1 MKISEI
7 LLPTDFSAAAEAAA
21 LVATAMARETGARLH
36 VVHVVPPATD
46 PSLGSEQLTR
56 LGRQLGKGLAV
67 ELALLSGRAAREI
80 TAYARDKGID
90 LIVMSTHGRTGV
102 SRTLL
107 GSVAEAVVRLSPC
120 LVLTVPMALPTA
132 GTPRGID
139 GARGRAPRAP
149 SLHRLRGPDRRPRLR
164 NVPRAHP
171 GRGAR
176 AQDRDRAGRPPRV
189 LDLRQAVPD
198 ARPGGGAP

>member
-7 LLPTDFSAAAEAAA
+7 LLPTDFSAAAETAA
-21 LVATAMARETGARLH
+21 LVATAMAREAGARLH

-46 PSLGSEQLTR
+46 PSPGSEHLTR
-56 LGRQLGKGLAV
+56 LGRQLGTGLAV

-80 TAYARDKGID
+80 TAYAHDKGID

-120 LVLTVPMALPTA
+120 LVLTVPMAMPKAAMRAASTA
-132 GTPRGID
+132 GAAAPALPQRCIVCAGQTDDLVCETCRARIRGEALEHKIETE
-139 GARGRAPRAP
+139 
-149 SLHRLRGPDRRPRLR
+149 
-164 NVPRAHP
+164 
-171 GRGAR
+171 
-176 AQDRDRAGRPPRV
+176 RAGRR
-189 LDLRQAVPD
+189 
-198 ARPGGGAP
+198 GASA

>member
-7 LLPTDFSAAAEAAA
+7 LLPTDFSTAADAAA

-46 PSLGSEQLTR
+46 PSLGSAQLTR
-56 LGRQLGKGLAV
+56 LGRQLGTRLAV

-80 TAYARDKGID
+80 TTYARDKGVD

-107 GSVAEAVVRLSPC
+107 GSVAEAVVRLAPC
-120 LVLTVPMALPTA
+120 LVLTVPMTLPKAGALAGSTA
-132 GTPRGID
+132 GAAGVPVPHRCIVCASHTD
-139 GARGRAPRAP
+139 DLVCETCRGRIRGEAPEHTVESRRVG
-149 SLHRLRGPDRRPRLR
+149 HRGSP
-164 NVPRAHP
+164 A
-171 GRGAR
+171 
-176 AQDRDRAGRPPRV
+176 
-189 LDLRQAVPD
+189 
-198 ARPGGGAP
+198 

>member
-7 LLPTDFSAAAEAAA
+7 LLPTDFSAAADAAA

-36 VVHVVPPATD
+36 LVHVVPPATD

-56 LGRQLGKGLAV
+56 LGRQLGTGLVV

-120 LVLTVPMALPTA
+120 LVLTVPMALPKA
-132 GTPRGID
+132 G
-139 GARGRAPRAP
+139 
-149 SLHRLRGPDRRPRLR
+149 RLRHRWRTRARPL
-164 NVPRAHP
+164 VPHRCIVCAGQTDDLVCETCRARI
-171 GRGAR
+171 RGEALEHKIETE
-176 AQDRDRAGRPPRV
+176 RAGRRGSS
-189 LDLRQAVPD
+189 A
-198 ARPGGGAP
+198 

>member
-1 MKISEI
+1 MKISKI

-36 VVHVVPPATD
+36 LVHVVPPATD

-56 LGRQLGKGLAV
+56 LGRQLGQGLAV

-107 GSVAEAVVRLSPC
+107 GSVSEAVVRLSPC

-132 GTPRGID
+132 GTP
-139 GARGRAPRAP
+139 AA
-149 SLHRLRGPDRRPRLR
+149 SL
-164 NVPRAHP
+164 
-171 GRGAR
+171 
-176 AQDRDRAGRPPRV
+176 DRAGSH
-189 LDLRQAVPD
+189 AGSH
-198 ARPGGGAP
+198 AGAHAGAPPVPHRCIVCAGQTDDLVCETCRARIRGEALEHKFETERAGRRGSSA

>member
-1 MKISEI
+1 VAFLLLDHQDMKITQI
-7 LLPTDFSAAAEAAA
+7 LLPTDFSAAADAAA

-46 PSLGSEQLTR
+46 PSMGSEQLTR
-56 LGRQLGKGLAV
+56 LGRELGKKLPV

-80 TAYARDKGID
+80 TAYARDKGLD

-120 LVLTVPMALPTA
+120 LVLTVPMTLHLAEAAAGSPARAEAPALPHRCIVCA
-132 GTPRGID
+132 GQTDDLVCETCRTRIRGEAL
-139 GARGRAPRAP
+139 GHQLEAERARR
-149 SLHRLRGPDRRPRLR
+149 RG
-164 NVPRAHP
+164 VS
-171 GRGAR
+171 
-176 AQDRDRAGRPPRV
+176 V
-189 LDLRQAVPD
+189 
-198 ARPGGGAP
+198 

>member
-56 LGRQLGKGLAV
+56 LGRKLGKGLTV

-132 GTPRGID
+132 GTPAASLEHAGAHAGAPPVPHRCIVCAGHTDDLVCETCRARIRGEALGHTIETE
-139 GARGRAPRAP
+139 
-149 SLHRLRGPDRRPRLR
+149 
-164 NVPRAHP
+164 
-171 GRGAR
+171 
-176 AQDRDRAGRPPRV
+176 RAGRRGSS
-189 LDLRQAVPD
+189 A
-198 ARPGGGAP
+198 

>member
-1 MKISEI
+1 VALVLLRFWNMKISEI

-36 VVHVVPPATD
+36 LVHVVPPATD
-46 PSLGSEQLTR
+46 PSLDSKQLTR
-56 LGRQLGKGLAV
+56 LGRQLGKGLAL

-107 GSVAEAVVRLSPC
+107 GSVTEAVVRLSPC
-120 LVLTVPMALPTA
+120 LVLTVPMASRLA
-132 GTPRGID
+132 GTTKASP
-139 GARGRAPRAP
+139 
-149 SLHRLRGPDRRPRLR
+149 
-164 NVPRAHP
+164 AHP
-171 GRGAR
+171 GPSPLLNRCIVSAGQTDDLVCETGRARIRGEALEHKIETE
-176 AQDRDRAGRPPRV
+176 RAGRRGSS
-189 LDLRQAVPD
+189 A
-198 ARPGGGAP
+198 

>member
-1 MKISEI
+1 MKITQI
-7 LLPTDFSAAAEAAA
+7 LLPTDFSAAADAAA

-56 LGRQLGKGLAV
+56 LGRRLGKGLPV

-120 LVLTVPMALPTA
+120 LVLTVPMALPNAAMRTGAPAHVGAPALPQRCIVCA
-132 GTPRGID
+132 GRTDDLVCETCRTRI
-139 GARGRAPRAP
+139 
-149 SLHRLRGPDRRPRLR
+149 
-164 NVPRAHP
+164 
-171 GRGAR
+171 
-176 AQDRDRAGRPPRV
+176 RDEALERKVETERAGRR
-189 LDLRQAVPD
+189 
-198 ARPGGGAP
+198 GAPA

>member
-7 LLPTDFSAAAEAAA
+7 LLPTDFSAATEAAA

-36 VVHVVPPATD
+36 LVHVVPPATD

-56 LGRQLGKGLAV
+56 LGRQLGTGLAV

-80 TAYARDKGID
+80 TTYARDKGID

-132 GTPRGID
+132 GTPAASSAHAGAHAGAPPVPHRCIVCAGQTDDLVCETCRARIRGEALEHKIE
-139 GARGRAPRAP
+139 
-149 SLHRLRGPDRRPRLR
+149 SE
-164 NVPRAHP
+164 
-171 GRGAR
+171 
-176 AQDRDRAGRPPRV
+176 RAGRRGSS
-189 LDLRQAVPD
+189 A
-198 ARPGGGAP
+198 

>member
-7 LLPTDFSAAAEAAA
+7 LLPTDFSAAADAAA

-46 PSLGSEQLTR
+46 PSPGSEHLTR
-56 LGRQLGKGLAV
+56 LGRRLGKELPV

-80 TAYARDKGID
+80 TSYAREKTID
-90 LIVMSTHGRTGV
+90 LIVISTHGRTGV

-120 LVLTVPMALPTA
+120 LVLTVPMALPAADTA
-132 GTPRGID
+132 PASL
-139 GARGRAPRAP
+139 ARSGGPLLPHGCIVCASQTDDLVCETCRARI
-149 SLHRLRGPDRRPRLR
+149 
-164 NVPRAHP
+164 
-171 GRGAR
+171 RGA
-176 AQDRDRAGRPPRV
+176 ALEHTTGTERV
-189 LDLRQAVPD
+189 GHRGSSA
-198 ARPGGGAP
+198 

>member
-7 LLPTDFSAAAEAAA
+7 LLPTDFSAAAAAAA

-36 VVHVVPPATD
+36 LVHVVPPATD

-67 ELALLSGRAAREI
+67 EVALLSGRAAREI

-107 GSVAEAVVRLSPC
+107 GSVSEAVVRLSPC

-132 GTPRGID
+132 GTPAASVAHAGVPPVPHRCIVCAGPTDDLVCETCRARIRGEALEHKIE
-139 GARGRAPRAP
+139 AE
-149 SLHRLRGPDRRPRLR
+149 
-164 NVPRAHP
+164 
-171 GRGAR
+171 
-176 AQDRDRAGRPPRV
+176 RAGRRGSS
-189 LDLRQAVPD
+189 A
-198 ARPGGGAP
+198 

>member
-1 MKISEI
+1 MKISQI

-21 LVATAMARETGARLH
+21 LVATAMALETGARLH

-56 LGRQLGKGLAV
+56 LGRQLGKKLPV

-120 LVLTVPMALPTA
+120 LVLTVPMALAVAATDA
-132 GTPRGID
+132 GSPGHAGAPPVPHRCIVCACHTDDLVCKTCRVRIRGE
-139 GARGRAPRAP
+139 APAHEMETERASR
-149 SLHRLRGPDRRPRLR
+149 RGPS
-164 NVPRAHP
+164 A
-171 GRGAR
+171 
-176 AQDRDRAGRPPRV
+176 
-189 LDLRQAVPD
+189 
-198 ARPGGGAP
+198 

>member
-7 LLPTDFSAAAEAAA
+7 LLPTDFSGAAEAAA

-67 ELALLSGRAAREI
+67 EIALLSGRAAREI

-120 LVLTVPMALPTA
+120 LVLTVPMALPMAKTPAASLAQA
-132 GTPRGID
+132 GAPPVPHRCIVCAGDTDDLVCETCRARIRGEALEHKIETE
-139 GARGRAPRAP
+139 
-149 SLHRLRGPDRRPRLR
+149 
-164 NVPRAHP
+164 
-171 GRGAR
+171 
-176 AQDRDRAGRPPRV
+176 RAGRRGSS
-189 LDLRQAVPD
+189 A
-198 ARPGGGAP
+198 

>member
-46 PSLGSEQLTR
+46 PSLGSQQLTR
-56 LGRQLGKGLAV
+56 LGRRLGKGLAV
-67 ELALLSGRAAREI
+67 EIALLAGRAAREI
-80 TAYARDKGID
+80 TAYARD

-120 LVLTVPMALPTA
+120 LVLTVPMALPMAKMPAASLAQA
-132 GTPRGID
+132 GAPPVPHRCIVCAGDTDDLVCETCRARIRGE
-139 GARGRAPRAP
+139 ARE
-149 SLHRLRGPDRRPRLR
+149 HKIETE
-164 NVPRAHP
+164 
-171 GRGAR
+171 
-176 AQDRDRAGRPPRV
+176 RAGRRGSS
-189 LDLRQAVPD
+189 A
-198 ARPGGGAP
+198 

>member
-56 LGRQLGKGLAV
+56 LGPKLGKGLAV

-80 TAYARDKGID
+80 TKYARDKGID

-120 LVLTVPMALPTA
+120 LVLTVPMALTTA
-132 GTPRGID
+132 GTLATSLEHAGEHA
-139 GARGRAPRAP
+139 GAHA
-149 SLHRLRGPDRRPRLR
+149 
-164 NVPRAHP
+164 
-171 GRGAR
+171 
-176 AQDRDRAGRPPRV
+176 
-189 LDLRQAVPD
+189 
-198 ARPGGGAP
+198 GAPPVPHRCIVCAGQTDDLVCETCRARIRGEALEHKIETERTGRRGSST

>member
-56 LGRQLGKGLAV
+56 LGRQLGTGLAL

-132 GTPRGID
+132 GTPAASLAHAGAPPVPHRCIVCAGQTDDLVCETCRARIRGEALEHKIE
-139 GARGRAPRAP
+139 
-149 SLHRLRGPDRRPRLR
+149 SE
-164 NVPRAHP
+164 
-171 GRGAR
+171 
-176 AQDRDRAGRPPRV
+176 RAGRRGSS
-189 LDLRQAVPD
+189 A
-198 ARPGGGAP
+198 